1 MENEQVPVIDIH
13 KDFMIAV
20 VNDHYRLYDHPH
32 RLTQGVFVFCLS
44 GECTFQFNLAEYKVK
59 AHDFIMIPPGSI
71 LQFQNR
77 SDTYRSY
84 VILFSSAFLNSVDLV
99 RGSFFFSTVAT
110 EHPVLPLSERD
121 AVLLKDYCSLLQR
134 IYERIHPEME
144 PAIVRHM
151 LISLFYTVSSLC
163 RQRYKMKEAA
173 PFDRLEDLYHRLG
186 KLIMAH
192 YKTERTVRFYADKLC
207 LSPRY
212 LSFLVKKASGRLV
225 SELIDRAVI
234 LDAQFQLKSSDRTV
248 QQIADDLNFPNPSFF
263 SKFFKRHT
271 GLSPRQYRES

>member
-20 VNDHYRLYDHPH
+20 VDDHDRLYDHPH
-32 RLTQGVFVFCLS
+32 RLTQGIFVFCVS
-44 GECTFQFNLAEYKVK
+44 GECTFHFNVAEYKVK

-77 SDTYRSY
+77 SATYRSY

-110 EHPVLPLSERD
+110 EHPVLPLDERD

-151 LISLFYTVSSLC
+151 LISLFYSVSAIC
-163 RQRYKMKEAA
+163 RRRYKMKEATQ
-173 PFDRLEDLYHRLG
+173 FNRLEETYHRLG
-186 KLIMAH
+186 KLIMEH
-192 YKTERTVRFYADKLC
+192 YKTERKVKFYADKLC

-212 LSFLVKKASGRLV
+212 LSFLVKKVSGRLV
-225 SELIDRAVI
+225 SDLIDRAVI
-234 LDAQFQLKSSDRTV
+234 LDAQLQLKSSDRTV
-248 QQIADDLNFPNPSFF
+248 QQIADDLNFANPSFF

-271 GLSPRQYRES
+271 GLTPRQYRES